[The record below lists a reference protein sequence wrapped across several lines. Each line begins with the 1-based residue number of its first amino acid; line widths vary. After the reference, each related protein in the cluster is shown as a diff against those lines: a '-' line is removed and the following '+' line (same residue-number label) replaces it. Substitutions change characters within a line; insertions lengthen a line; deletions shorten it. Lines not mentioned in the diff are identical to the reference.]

1 MDEEELI
8 VWQDVLDEIAAG
20 RRAGLACPHC
30 GARPLSVEDDAGASG
45 PTRISCPSCRRFL
58 EGRFGPG

>member
-30 GARPLSVEDDAGASG
+30 RAQPLAVDDEPTGV
-45 PTRISCPSCRRFL
+45 TRISCPSCRRFL
-58 EGRFGPG
+58 EGRFGSG

>member
-20 RRAGLACPHC
+20 RRTALVCPRC
-30 GARPLSVEDDAGASG
+30 DARPLAVEDRPNGQ
-45 PTRISCPSCRRFL
+45 TRISCPSCRQFL
-58 EGRFGPG
+58 EGRFAPG

>member
-30 GARPLSVEDDAGASG
+30 GGRPLSVEDDPATGA
-45 PTRISCPSCRRFL
+45 TRISCPRCQRFL
-58 EGRFGPG
+58 EGRFGSG

>member
-20 RRAGLACPHC
+20 RRANLACPHC
-30 GARPLSVEDDAGASG
+30 GARPLAVEERPSGA
-45 PTRISCPSCRRFL
+45 TRVACPSCQRFL
-58 EGRFGPG
+58 EGRFGSG

>member
-20 RRAGLACPHC
+20 RRADLACPHC
-30 GARPLSVEDDAGASG
+30 AARPLAVEDSPTGS
-45 PTRISCPSCRRFL
+45 TRISCPSCRRFL
-58 EGRFGPG
+58 EGRFGSG

>member
-20 RRAGLACPHC
+20 RRGALVCPHC
-30 GARPLSVEDDAGASG
+30 SARPLTVEERPSGA
-45 PTRISCPSCRRFL
+45 TRVSCPSCQRFL
-58 EGRFGPG
+58 EGRFGSG